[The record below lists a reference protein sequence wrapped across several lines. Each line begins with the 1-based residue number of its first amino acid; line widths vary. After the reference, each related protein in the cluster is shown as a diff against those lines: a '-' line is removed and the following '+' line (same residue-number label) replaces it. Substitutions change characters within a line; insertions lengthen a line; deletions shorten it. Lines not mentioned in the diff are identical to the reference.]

1 MSFENIEKKVG
12 FPCFSQPQ
20 WYPEISHHWQN
31 TKIPVPCIL
40 VGLKG
45 DLRTDPETIKE
56 LAKKNIELVSQT
68 AAENL
73 AKRINADCYLE
84 CSAKTQNGLKEVF
97 DQAIKVAL
105 NNRSLTPSSEKKGC
119 GCCIM

>member
-1 MSFENIEKKVG
+1 M
-12 FPCFSQPQ
+12 
-20 WYPEISHHWQN
+20 
-31 TKIPVPCIL
+31 PCIL

-45 DLRTDPETIKE
+45 DLRTDPEVIKN
-56 LAKKNIELVSQT
+56 LAKKNIELVTQT
-68 AAENL
+68 AATNMAE
-73 AKRINADCYLE
+73 RIHAACYLE

-105 NNRSLTPSSEKKGC
+105 NNRSLTPTSEKKGC